1 MTAMRTR
8 WPDERVDD
16 LKEAVDGVKV
26 AVERLQQSMIVA
38 VIAICSMMFAGFSA
52 MVVLYATHF

>member
-1 MTAMRTR
+1 MEAMRTR
-8 WPDERVDD
+8 WTDERIDD
-16 LKEAVDGVKV
+16 LKESVDGVKA
-26 AVERLQQSMIVA
+26 AVERLQHSMIIA